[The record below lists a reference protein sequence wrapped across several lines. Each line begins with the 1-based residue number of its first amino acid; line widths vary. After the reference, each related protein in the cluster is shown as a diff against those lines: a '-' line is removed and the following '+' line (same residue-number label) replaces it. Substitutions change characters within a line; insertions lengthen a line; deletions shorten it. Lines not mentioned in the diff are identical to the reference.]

1 MRLKPCGCDASN
13 YERLQRSW
21 WMRLFESRRYYHCN
35 RCKANMFLTR
45 EDARVRPSV
54 LPDA

>member
-1 MRLKPCGCDASN
+1 MKLKPCGCDPLH

-54 LPDA
+54 FTGS